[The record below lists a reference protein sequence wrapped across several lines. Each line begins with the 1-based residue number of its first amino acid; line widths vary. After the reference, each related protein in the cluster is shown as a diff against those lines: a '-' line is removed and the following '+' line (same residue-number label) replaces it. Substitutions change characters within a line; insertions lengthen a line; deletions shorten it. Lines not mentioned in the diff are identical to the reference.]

1 METLRYSDILRR
13 LEGLDPWLRSLGLTP
28 RNNDRIHQALSV
40 VRMADEATR
49 KGHETGQYSRLQSEH
64 LFPLVEAVEAHDIF
78 CVFEKDSSGAL
89 ASALRRGLSGPT
101 QPIDEKNEA
110 SRDGRN
116 VWFELALAAEW
127 KLRGA
132 AVELAEPDLNLFRD
146 GATFLIA
153 CKRPGSESSVR
164 SNIRGAIKQLN
175 RSLQS
180 APNDVFGVIA
190 ISLSRILN
198 PGTSYWTG
206 DIEQL
211 GNRLNQEMLASSQ
224 HWRSASTDPRTCA
237 ILFHAATPSDFDKSV
252 DLSRMT
258 YTVARAVNRVSDG
271 TRIFEKHVREMKA
284 RA

>member
-1 METLRYSDILRR
+1 METLKYSDILRR
-13 LEGLDPWLRSLGLTP
+13 LEGFDPWLRNLGLTP

-40 VRMADEATR
+40 VRMAQEATR
-49 KGHETGQYSRLQSEH
+49 KGQETGKYSRLQPEH
-64 LFPLVEAVEAHDIF
+64 LFPLVEAVEAHDIYHA
-78 CVFEKDSSGAL
+78 FEKDSSGTL
-89 ASALRRGLSGPT
+89 ASALSRGLSGPA
-101 QPIDEKNEA
+101 QPDDEKNEA

-116 VWFELALAAEW
+116 VWF
-127 KLRGA
+127 
-132 AVELAEPDLNLFRD
+132 ELAEPDLNLFRD

-153 CKRPGSESSVR
+153 CKRPGSESSIR

-198 PGTSYWTG
+198 PGTSYWAG
-206 DIEQL
+206 DLEQL

-224 HWRSASTDPRTCA
+224 HWRSAATDRRICA
-237 ILFHAATPSDFDKSV
+237 ILFHAATPSDFDKTV

-258 YTVARAVNRVSDG
+258 YMVAGPVNDFSDG
-271 TRIFEKHVREMKA
+271 TRSFEKHMREMKA
-284 RA
+284 RG